1 MFRVQFKTMLVIMIT
16 ACITILAYDS
26 FRERV
31 EAIDFEAA
39 VASWKSK
46 PPVLA
51 PDAETNG
58 SVTIILPV
66 LATTSTNTVVSVPDG
81 GLCAQERL
89 LSGRVY
95 GRRLDVPGNQPA
107 VSESAQE
114 K

>member
-58 SVTIILPV
+58 SVTIMLPV

-81 GLCAQERL
+81 GLFI
-89 LSGRVY
+89 SGRVY

>member
-31 EAIDFEAA
+31 EAIDFEAT

-58 SVTIILPV
+58 SVTIIKLPV

-81 GLCAQERL
+81 GRFI
-89 LSGRVY
+89 SGRVCW
-95 GRRLDVPGNQPA
+95 RRLEVPGNQPA